1 MSLIDVGVADSRT
14 RVKIV
19 ATRLFA
25 ERGLREVTLREIAA
39 AAGQRNLGVVSYYFG
54 AKEKLVAEIL
64 IDGAK
69 LIEARRIALLDRT
82 EASGGPATVREAVEA
97 LVLPSVEFSDHDG
110 EAAAYFSRFL
120 LQVSLGAP
128 GFIDETLRGRWNTG
142 YQRCLDHLRR
152 LMPDMPA
159 AIKNQRFV
167 FLGAYLGSL
176 LAQREAMMADDS
188 RPHETWRSAQTVAE
202 IVGTA
207 AALLTASTDQ
217 APIRTPSSPEES

>member
-1 MSLIDVGVADSRT
+1 MSSSDVGAADSRT

-25 ERGLREVTLREIAA
+25 ERGLREVTLREIAQ

-54 AKEKLVAEIL
+54 TKEKLIAEIL
-64 IDGAK
+64 VDGAE
-69 LIEARRIALLDRT
+69 LIEARRIGLLDRA
-82 EASGGPATVREAVEA
+82 EAVGGPASVREAVEA
-97 LVLPSVEFSDHDG
+97 LVLPSVKFSQEDG
-110 EAAAYFSRFL
+110 EAAAYFNRFL

-128 GFIDETLRGRWNTG
+128 GFIDQTLKGRWNTG

-159 AIKNQRFV
+159 STKNQRFV

-188 RPHETWRSAQTVAE
+188 RPHETWRSAHTLEE
-202 IVGTA
+202 IIGTA
-207 AALLTASTDQ
+207 AALLTAP
-217 APIRTPSSPEES
+217 ARR